1 MSSTDVK
8 IFEKEE
14 FGSVRV
20 VMQGDDPWFVAKDV
34 CDCLDL
40 SNNRGAIASLDDDEK
55 GVSITDTLGGQQEM
69 SIISEAG
76 LYSLILRSR
85 KPEAKAFK
93 RWVTHEVLPSIRKTG
108 GYSTTLPDFANPAE
122 AARAWA
128 DEYEKNLALTAA
140 NQQLTEEK
148 EMLEIVIGNAR
159 EWKAVTAIPW
169 LKHYFIDTSPRTCAA
184 IELVI
189 LFHHDPQTNAEHDDM
204 KMQIITSDVRN
215 TKFFS
220 LIADILLLPGCGR
233 YDGTHI
239 NCEPQLGE
247 CGGVEDHAAHVGRR
261 QCLEASGQRHNL
273 NGASDAFL
281 GEFLLHH
288 LG

>member
-40 SNNRGAIASLDDDEK
+40 SNNRGAITSLDDDEK

-184 IELVI
+184 IGKFL
-189 LFHHDPQTNAEHDDM
+189 TSCSRMRGAEIKKSPDSRWGEVNVYRTDIIDDM
-204 KMQIITSDVRN
+204 ERV
-215 TKFFS
+215 
-220 LIADILLLPGCGR
+220 LDIDPNLLACYR
-233 YDGTHI
+233 K
-239 NCEPQLGE
+239 
-247 CGGVEDHAAHVGRR
+247 
-261 QCLEASGQRHNL
+261 
-273 NGASDAFL
+273 
-281 GEFLLHH
+281 
-288 LG
+288 